1 MPSDWE
7 NMLDDMSWH
16 ELLLPFTGAKR
27 LYIGSSLTLELSR
40 TLASVIGDLVLDFLP
55 ELQELE
61 VPVTIDQATNL
72 YSMFVQARESVGRP
86 VRLLSDEV
94 GRKRDVIRKTMAT
107 VAALAP
113 PRSLP
118 VQMRTEARA

>member
-1 MPSDWE
+1 MNLRSKLYS
-7 NMLDDMSWH
+7 MLNDMLWR
-16 ELLLPFTGAKR
+16 ELLLPFTSTKR

-40 TLASVIGDLVLDFLP
+40 TLASVIGDLVLNLLP

-61 VPVTIDQATNL
+61 VPIKINQANF

-86 VRLLSDEV
+86 VRLLLDEG
-94 GRKRDVIRKTMAT
+94 GRKRDVIRKTMAA

-118 VQMRTEARA
+118 V